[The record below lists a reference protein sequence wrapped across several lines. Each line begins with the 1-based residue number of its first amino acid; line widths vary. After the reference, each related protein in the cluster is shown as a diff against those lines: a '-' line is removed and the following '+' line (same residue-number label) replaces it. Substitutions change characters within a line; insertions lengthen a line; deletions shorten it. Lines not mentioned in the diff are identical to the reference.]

1 MRYFNR
7 IVGSDVIVE
16 CFPLIGVGKVLSH
29 RLERKHHH
37 CHCCYQSAQRLAEIM
52 FFHLV
57 SRFCLIGMLILNNVL
72 GWHKN
77 MSMPPK
83 NVVRSQ
89 IYFFFSAFA
98 FSAECSPDVKP
109 YMSMSFAFL

>member
-7 IVGSDVIVE
+7 IVGSDLVVE
-16 CFPLIGVGKVLSH
+16 CFPLIGVGKCH
-29 RLERKHHH
+29 RLKRKHHH
-37 CHCCYQSAQRLAEIM
+37 CHCHYQSAQRLAEIM

-57 SRFCLIGMLILNNVL
+57 SRFCLIGMFILNNVL

-83 NVVRSQ
+83 NVVRYQ